1 MIVKYDNVTLLI
13 LAGGRSKRFGSD
25 KSNFKLN
32 NKTFIDT
39 ILDKTQNY
47 FGEIL
52 ISCNKSQ
59 SHLSKYKLKLS
70 YDIGE
75 KNQGPL
81 WAIYSSSLNIKSEWV
96 CVIPCDSPYFKITTI
111 TNMIE
116 KSMKKKHYLTL
127 LKNKND
133 FLFTFLFFHNS
144 LFKSLKKYA
153 INGGKS
159 IKGWV
164 LENAYKEYNVDE
176 NIVNINCKTDLQKL
190 NQ

>member
-25 KSNFKLN
+25 KSDFKIN

-39 ILDKTQNY
+39 ILKRTKNT
-47 FGEIL
+47 FTEIL

-59 SHLSKYKLKLS
+59 SHLSKYNLKLS

-75 KNQGPL
+75 NNQGPL
-81 WAIYSSSLNIKSEWV
+81 WGIYSSILNIKSEWV
-96 CVIPCDSPYFKITTI
+96 FVLPCDSPYFKVTTI
-111 TNMIE
+111 TNMIANSIK
-116 KSMKKKHYLTL
+116 KSNYLTL
-127 LKNKND
+127 LRSKND
-133 FLFTFLFFHNS
+133 LLFAFLFFHRS
-144 LFKSLKKYA
+144 LFKSLNQYVED
-153 INGGKS
+153 GGKS

-164 LENAYKEYNVDE
+164 LKSDYCEFCVNED
-176 NIVNINCKTDLQKL
+176 IININIKNDLKKL

>member
-1 MIVKYDNVTLLI
+1 MIVRYHNVTLLI

-25 KSNFKLN
+25 KSNFKLS

-39 ILDKTQNY
+39 ILDKTQDY

-75 KNQGPL
+75 NNQGPL

-96 CVIPCDSPYFKITTI
+96 SVIPCDSPSFKINTI
-111 TNMIE
+111 TDMIE
-116 KSMKKKHYLTL
+116 KSMKNKHQLTL

-164 LENAYKEYNVDE
+164 LENDYNEYSVDE
-176 NIVNINCKTDLQKL
+176 NIVNVNCIADLKKL

>member
-25 KSNFKLN
+25 KSDFKIN

-39 ILDKTQNY
+39 ILDKTQDY

-75 KNQGPL
+75 NNRGPL
-81 WAIYSSSLNIKSEWV
+81 WAMYSSTLNVKSEWV
-96 CVIPCDSPYFKITTI
+96 CVLPCDSPFFKITTI

-116 KSMKKKHYLTL
+116 KSIKKKHHLSL
-127 LKNKND
+127 LKYKND

-144 LFKSLKKYA
+144 LFESLHNYA

-164 LENAYKEYNVDE
+164 LENAYNEYNIGK
-176 NIVNINCKTDLQKL
+176 NIVNINCKTDLKKL